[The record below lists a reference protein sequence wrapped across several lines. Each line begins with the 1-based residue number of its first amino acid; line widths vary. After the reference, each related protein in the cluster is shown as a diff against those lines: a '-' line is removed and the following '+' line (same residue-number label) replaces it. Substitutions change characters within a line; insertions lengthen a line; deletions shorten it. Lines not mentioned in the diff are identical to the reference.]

1 MLHSLLNKTG
11 LSTDKANIVLGIT
24 NGRSEHSK
32 DLSFEEARLMIT
44 WLQSQDKTKDGANKM
59 RCKIISIAHEMHW
72 HLSGTKDIDMPRLN
86 GWCEKFSYLHI
97 KIKRL

>member
-1 MLHSLLNKTG
+1 LHDCIDFATHDHTQNKMLHSLLNKTG

-44 WLQSQDKTKDGANKM
+44 
-59 RCKIISIAHEMHW
+59 
-72 HLSGTKDIDMPRLN
+72 
-86 GWCEKFSYLHI
+86 
-97 KIKRL
+97 